1 MVQKYLQRNSRLLS
15 LSWIFI
21 SPFFGSLQSSC
32 SLLHRDVVT
41 VDVVAVVV
49 VVVAVAAAVVVVTVF
64 PAVVVV
70 FVDAVAAV
78 AAVIVAASDVIVV
91 AAAVFAVAF
100 RNTLFHQINFY
111 ATRSGSTDCQ

>member
-78 AAVIVAASDVIVV
+78 IVAASDGIVV

-100 RNTLFHQINFY
+100 RNTLFSPN
-111 ATRSGSTDCQ
+111 

>member
-78 AAVIVAASDVIVV
+78 IVAASDVIVV

>member
-78 AAVIVAASDVIVV
+78 IVAASDVIVV
-91 AAAVFAVAF
+91 ATAVFAVAF